1 MLVLVAITIVAID
14 YMKYN
19 YMLSIMNESKIS
31 KRLVEHSSNELNV
44 LHSLELRLTKNMTI
58 DIIFGLDDYA
68 SYSKLAIL

>member
-1 MLVLVAITIVAID
+1 
-14 YMKYN
+14 
-19 YMLSIMNESKIS
+19 MNESKIS
-31 KRLVEHSSNELNV
+31 KRFVEHSSNELNV